1 MYGVQSSKSF
11 LVGVKTLVIDL
22 ICHLSVMIFDGFGLC
37 LHNQSFKINSS
48 NSFLFF
54 AHKLSESYSYHYA
67 WNSLISFAV
76 LPKFEVK
83 VELPPYLL
91 EKEKALHGKVTVR
104 WVKIKLRGKRIIT
117 INFLLTLMV
126 CTIFKR
132 SWILVDVLKSS
143 LNSVKVLEKYLI
155 SLLGLEKSLKFTT
168 LCVLDTRFL

>member
-54 AHKLSESYSYHYA
+54 CTQIIWELLLPL

-117 INFLLTLMV
+117 INLLLTLMV

-168 LCVLDTRFL
+168 LCVLDTRVCV